1 MPLWPEDTNKES
13 MSPEPKDLRVMS
25 IDLKPLVN
33 EDETKFIKYVTFDG
47 IRKDSYLRIHD
58 KEMDERLKKRGV

>member
-47 IRKDSYLRIHD
+47 ISKDSYLRIHD